1 MSSGVTSNLLN
12 QPTKVELGGVDD
24 ARGAGQ
30 SSTPSHDT
38 VQAATNGT
46 AAGGGPGSGWTDQG
60 TEAGVGGSSAITKH
74 KPSSPH
80 EAANTRKKGISVRI
94 QALGSENQSRSK
106 LAVYCTHSLCLTTV
120 PRNSQRWVTAG
131 ALTKLVRPTS

>member
-1 MSSGVTSNLLN
+1 MSSGVTANSLN

-30 SSTPSHDT
+30 SSTSGHDT

-46 AAGGGPGSGWTDQG
+46 AAGGTPGSGWTDQG
-60 TEAGVGGSSAITKH
+60 SEAGVGGSSVGSVVMKP

-94 QALGSENQSRSK
+94 LSFRFRTPK
-106 LAVYCTHSLCLTTV
+106 PIKTHSPYLTTS
-120 PRNSQRWVTAG
+120 PRNSHR
-131 ALTKLVRPTS
+131 

>member
-12 QPTKVELGGVDD
+12 QPTKVELSGIDD
-24 ARGAGQ
+24 TRGAGQ
-30 SSTPSHDT
+30 SSTPGHDT

-60 TEAGVGGSSAITKH
+60 SEAGVGGSSGLTKH

-80 EAANTRKKGISVRI
+80 EATNTRKKGISVRI
-94 QALGSENQSRSK
+94 LSFSFRTPKPIKTYDST
-106 LAVYCTHSLCLTTV
+106 YSTHSPCLITGPV
-120 PRNSQRWVTAG
+120 IAI
-131 ALTKLVRPTS
+131 VR